1 MQWLLV
7 HWFRGECGCVGLV
20 MGGVAVWFWFRGV
33 WDFGLHTW
41 LVAILVLEFS
51 LLLCVCCGIW
61 CSGIVFDFRFEPA
74 VSDVA
79 GGVICRLV
87 GC

>member
-1 MQWLLV
+1 M
-7 HWFRGECGCVGLV
+7 
-20 MGGVAVWFWFRGV
+20 V

-51 LLLCVCCGIW
+51 LLLHVCCGIW
-61 CSGIVFDFRFEPA
+61 CSGIVFDFRFESA

-87 GC
+87 ELLVLRLA

>member
-1 MQWLLV
+1 MNAAVLGWLWVGCSLV
-7 HWFRGECGCVGLV
+7 LV
-20 MGGVAVWFWFRGV
+20 SRVVWG
-33 WDFGLHTW
+33 FGLHTW

-51 LLLCVCCGIW
+51 LLLHVCCDIW

-87 GC
+87 GLLVLRLV